1 MDSKVKDIQYPVG
14 VYIYDASKKEV
25 CIVTARA
32 NRGLNV
38 TPLHKFRNNP
48 EPKIRYLVT
57 DFMRRYVSPMVIQRG
72 DKAEINSVIYVVEK
86 LMYNYD
92 VKLLVVLK
100 NPIGQKIHVEYDKL
114 IKNEYLRL

>member
-32 NRGLNV
+32 NRGINV
-38 TPLHKFRNNP
+38 TPLYKFKDK
-48 EPKIRYLVT
+48 PKIRYLT
-57 DFMRRYVSPMVIQRG
+57 TGFTRRYISPLVIQVG

-86 LMYNYD
+86 IIYDYN
-92 VKLLVVLK
+92 VKLNVVLK
-100 NPIGQKIHVEYDKL
+100 NLIGQTLHVKYDEL
-114 IKNEYLRL
+114 IKKEYLRV